1 LTAQT
6 VQKTAMSMRLGHRPG
21 EVIDRGREFTFTW
34 NGEEYPAYGG
44 DTIISALAACG
55 ERIFS
60 RSFKYHRPRGLLS
73 ASFVDPGCIVQV
85 DDEPNVRGAHRR
97 VEPGMV
103 VSPQGV
109 WPSLEYDI
117 KSANGAFGRFL
128 SAGFY
133 YKTFIK
139 PRRLW
144 PVYRRMLRR
153 FSAGGKVSAN
163 SAQGYFDKRYA
174 HPDVIVAGG
183 GPAGMAA
190 AVAAADAGAKVL
202 LVEEE
207 YELGGHLR
215 WGDEAELAALRGL
228 REEVASTSGIEVM
241 TNSVVNGRYDDNWV
255 AVMQRN
261 LPHVEERLVK
271 ARAKTLVVAP
281 GLIERPYVFEGN
293 DTPGVILST
302 AARRLIN
309 LYAVKPGERAVVFSA
324 NESGDAAAEDLARSG
339 VEVARVVD
347 ARRGGDIVRVK
358 GGKGVSNV
366 ECADG
371 AEIECDLLVTAVG
384 WSAPTSL
391 INMAGDRPVYNEKA
405 ARFFSSSLPDSVL
418 TCGGIAGDGT
428 LDELLAH
435 AGATGSE
442 AARRA
447 TRIARSVRAGV
458 PQRADE
464 QEEPEPESSPGEI
477 PELPL
482 YEHPALFGGKTH
494 GIVDYSEDVTSK
506 DIIAAEKEGYD
517 SIELV
522 KRYTTVTMGPTQ
534 GKLESVN
541 AVAIMAE
548 ATGRTIEETGTTVWR
563 PPYSP
568 ITLGALAGR
577 ISEPVRY
584 SPMQPWHEIRGAKPL
599 VAGAWIRPDHYGD
612 PASEVL
618 NVRENVGIIDVTP
631 LGKFDLRGPDVPK
644 LLNHLYVNR
653 WDNLDVGAVRYGAMC
668 LEDGVVFDDGVTGRL
683 GPERYIMT
691 TTSSGASGA
700 WEWIDN
706 WLQTTHPGW
715 QIHVTPVT
723 TAYASINVAGPK
735 SRALLLRLTE
745 GVDLS
750 PDAFPYMRVRTGRIA
765 GVDDCFMWR
774 IGFTGELSYEVHVPA
789 AYGPHVWETLMQR
802 GADLGVGPF
811 GIEAQRILRL
821 EKGHFIVGQ
830 DTDGLTGPYDVGLGR
845 MVRLDKDDFA
855 GKPELVWQS
864 EIKGRPR
871 LVGLQP
877 HDGSLVP
884 PEASQIVE
892 GENKIVGRITSSRMS
907 PTLGRSISL
916 GFVAPHLT
924 TPGTKVMVQLPGGER
939 IPASVTPHHAHYDP
953 EGTRQRG

>member
-1 LTAQT
+1 
-6 VQKTAMSMRLGHRPG
+6 
-21 EVIDRGREFTFTW
+21 
-34 NGEEYPAYGG
+34 
-44 DTIISALAACG
+44 
-55 ERIFS
+55 
-60 RSFKYHRPRGLLS
+60 
-73 ASFVDPGCIVQV
+73 
-85 DDEPNVRGAHRR
+85 
-97 VEPGMV
+97 MV

-109 WPSLEYDI
+109 WPSLEYDV
-117 KSANGAFGRFL
+117 KSANRAFGRFL

-144 PVYRRMLRR
+144 PLYRRMLRR
-153 FSAGGKVSAN
+153 FSAGGRVSAGP
-163 SAQGYFDKRYA
+163 AQGYFDKRYA
-174 HPDVIVAGG
+174 HPDVLVAGG

-190 AVAAADAGAKVL
+190 AVAAGRAGAQVL

-215 WGDEAELAALRGL
+215 WGDELDALRVL
-228 REEVASTSGIEVM
+228 REEVSRTPGVEVM
-241 TNSVVNGRYDDNWV
+241 VNSVVNGRYDDNWV
-255 AVMQRN
+255 AVMQRD
-261 LPHVEERLVK
+261 LSHVHERLVK

-309 LYAVKPGERAVVFSA
+309 LYAVKPGDRAVVFSA
-324 NESGDAAAEDLARSG
+324 NESGDAAAEDLRRSG

-347 ARRGGDIVRVK
+347 ARRDGDILRAR
-358 GGKGVSNV
+358 GDGKGLRSV

-384 WSAPTSL
+384 WTAPTSL
-391 INMAGDRPVYNEKA
+391 ANMAGDRPVYDERA
-405 ARFFSSSLPDSVL
+405 ARFFPSIIAEDVL
-418 TCGGIAGDGT
+418 ATGGIAGDGT

-435 AGATGSE
+435 ARATGQE

-447 TRIARSVRAGV
+447 VRTALRLRAGI

-464 QEEPEPESSPGEI
+464 QEEPESGSSPVAI
-477 PELPL
+477 PELPISD
-482 YEHPALFGGKTH
+482 HPALFRGKTH

-506 DIIAAEKEGYD
+506 DLVAAEKEGYD

-522 KRYTTVTMGPTQ
+522 KRYTTVTMGPAQ

-548 ATGRTIEETGTTVWR
+548 ATGRTINETGTTVWR

-577 ISEPVRY
+577 IFEPVRY
-584 SPMQPWHEIRGAKPL
+584 SPMQPWHEIHGAKPL
-599 VAGAWIRPDHYGD
+599 VAGAWIRPDHYGA

-618 NVRENVGIIDVTP
+618 NVRENAGIIDVTP
-631 LGKFDLRGPDVPK
+631 LGKFDLRGPDVPR
-644 LLNHLYVNR
+644 LLNHLYVNG
-653 WDNLDVGAVRYGAMC
+653 WDNLDVGVVRYGVMC

-691 TTSSGASGA
+691 TTSSGAAGA

-706 WLQTTHPGW
+706 WLQTANPGW
-715 QIHVTPVT
+715 HIHVTPVT

-735 SRALLLRLTE
+735 SRELLLRLAE

-789 AYGPHVWETLMQR
+789 AYGLHVWETLMQR

-811 GIEAQRILRL
+811 GVEAQRILRL
-821 EKGHFIVGQ
+821 EKGHLIVGQ

-864 EIKGRPR
+864 EIKRRPRR

-884 PEASQIVE
+884 PEACQIVE
-892 GENKIVGRITSSRMS
+892 GKNEIVGRITSSRMS
-907 PTLGRSISL
+907 PTLGRSICL

-939 IPASVTPHHAHYDP
+939 IPASVTPYHAHYDP